1 MKNYEVL
8 FHIENVENVM
18 IQVEA
23 QHELLAVAKAISQG
37 ILSGQLAG
45 LKIVDV
51 TVNEVAS

>member
-8 FHIENVENVM
+8 FHIEDVENVM

-23 QHELLAVAKAISQG
+23 QHELLAVAKATTQG

-51 TVNEVAS
+51 TVNKVTM